1 MAEEKP
7 ASTELVGWFWAP
19 GEETEKLPG
28 SLTTEPGGKMTLRVI
43 NQSQS
48 LDSGTEI
55 ARRRRMLFHGL
66 PRNWYLGGDCGRLL
80 GVVSGTTVSGRAL
93 QDEEITLDDCLLL
106 TPAWLSEP
114 SDIKFIVNR
123 AYIGVALAPDE
134 ELQCERAQWVAEG
147 IEGWLNPSGPSVSE
161 RHYWERPATSVT
173 TMATIR
179 GLGQARVTLGLRG
192 GFSREKG
199 NVYEIT
205 ESGSASVIVD
215 QPTPWS
221 KAAEL
226 VYHTHRFLRFALDR
240 LCGVSQLMVQV
251 NGRSVEIVEQTMRQ
265 GEARPYRPGQVRFDA
280 LFTADPKERGV
291 VGDAESV
298 LRTWLELPFAAQGT
312 LLRLQGLMASS
323 EFVDTQVV
331 SACGAGELWYTQILS
346 VEDDVAVET
355 AEPLPDE
362 VRETVAHTFAENGWG
377 GVYARRIERIL
388 DAPNELSTGEKVR
401 RVFDPI
407 EREVLGLTPEDECEV
422 SSALLK
428 LRHPWSHG
436 DIKLDEGLRRLS
448 ELVKRARAILKL
460 RVLEHLGVDWRVV
473 ARYNKTIQWELGT
486 DQRWHSLPYPV
497 YAGMSAL
504 DASLQYLRWTGG
516 RKTLAEIT
524 DAIVG
529 GGWQTPSKKPSFV
542 VSDRLTKHMKDGGPV
557 ERTKV
562 RGKVYWRFNPAEAD

>member
-7 ASTELVGWFWAP
+7 ASTELVGWFWPP

-28 SLTTEPGGKMTLRVI
+28 SLTIEPGGKMTLRVI
-43 NQSQS
+43 NQAQS
-48 LDSGTEI
+48 LDGGTEI
-55 ARRRRMLFHGL
+55 ARRRPILFHGF

-93 QDEEITLDDCLLL
+93 QDEEITLDDCLPL

-134 ELQCERAQWVAEG
+134 ELQCERAHWVAEG
-147 IEGWLNPSGPSVSE
+147 IEEWLNPSGPSASE
-161 RHYWERPATSVT
+161 LHYWERPATSVAT
-173 TMATIR
+173 NATIR
-179 GLGQARVTLGLRG
+179 GLGRARVTLGLLG

-199 NVYEIT
+199 NVYEIR

-226 VYHTHRFLRFALDR
+226 VHHTHRFLRFALDR

-331 SACGAGELWYTQILS
+331 SACGARGENQGPREGLLAFQGGRARLGRWPFEVEPRIPGQVPEARPGDSPTSRPIEEHPHGECPPILDSGAPHTLDGHDCELHVRQSLGLEDLHVRIVVRQLALLLKRHELLGELEDRRGKAPRVALQLVAAIPDFAMFQPS
-346 VEDDVAVET
+346 VDMAPRSGAPRHLVGANQHVGTADREPVEQRVVT
-355 AEPLPDE
+355 GTDGPAE
-362 VRETVAHTFAENGWG
+362 VR
-377 GVYARRIERIL
+377 
-388 DAPNELSTGEKVR
+388 LSATLY
-401 RVFDPI
+401 
-407 EREVLGLTPEDECEV
+407 REICCC
-422 SSALLK
+422 SQKLL
-428 LRHPWSHG
+428 RP
-436 DIKLDEGLRRLS
+436 
-448 ELVKRARAILKL
+448 
-460 RVLEHLGVDWRVV
+460 
-473 ARYNKTIQWELGT
+473 
-486 DQRWHSLPYPV
+486 
-497 YAGMSAL
+497 
-504 DASLQYLRWTGG
+504 
-516 RKTLAEIT
+516 
-524 DAIVG
+524 
-529 GGWQTPSKKPSFV
+529 
-542 VSDRLTKHMKDGGPV
+542 
-557 ERTKV
+557 
-562 RGKVYWRFNPAEAD
+562 